1 MESQYLDPIYKG
13 GTAPSTAFGVPL
25 LVFILG
31 AVVFGQIGLIVFLV
45 GGLPATIAVGVLAVS
60 CFAWARRI
68 SKFDDQRLL
77 QLVLRVRMRGPHR
90 RPRLA
95 WGAVSFSPFAR
106 KA

>member
-13 GTAPSTAFGVPL
+13 GTSPSTAFGVPM

-31 AVVFGQIGLIVFLV
+31 AVVFGQVALIVFLL
-45 GGLPATIAVGVLAVS
+45 GGLPATIAVGVLALS
-60 CFAWARRI
+60 CFGWARRI

-77 QLVLRVRMRGPHR
+77 QLVLRVRMRGPQR